1 MIFDK
6 VYELSLIKIVVLSLL
21 LSLLSCSKTEIDD
34 EPPVILMTEMH
45 HFPQPCDTVYV
56 GETFTF
62 RATFTDNKELGA
74 YSIDIHHNFD
84 HHSHST
90 ETEECELD
98 PPKTPTENVF
108 LFIQSYTIPD
118 GLKTYDAEVD
128 IEIPEGVDTG
138 DYHFF
143 LALTDKEGWQTIRG
157 VGIKVLKR

>member
-1 MIFDK
+1 MNNISIHALMK
-6 VYELSLIKIVVLSLL
+6 PSILLLL
-21 LSLLSCSKTEIDD
+21 LSLWSCSKTEIDD
-34 EPPVILMTEMH
+34 EPPVILMNELH
-45 HFPQPCDTVYV
+45 HFPKSCDTVYV

-90 ETEECELD
+90 EQEECEMD

-118 GLKTYDAEVD
+118 GMKSYEAEVD

-157 VGIKVLKR
+157 VGVKVLER